1 MRSFEI
7 KKLESIAFSV
17 REQVIKLATDGGCFL
32 GASLSCVDLLVY
44 LYEHKV
50 KFNFNNPDDPER
62 DFLFL
67 SKGHDVPALY
77 SYFAEKGLLDRSRL
91 KNHLKTTDS
100 IYWHPNMSVPGVE
113 FYSGSLGHLL
123 SVGMGVAYDLKLKQ
137 GSSKVYVISGDG
149 ELNEGSMWEGIL
161 VAHALKLDNLVLV
174 VDRNRFQANMQTEE
188 LIPLESLEKKF
199 EAFGWNVYTADGHNF
214 YDLDEIFS
222 SIPESNDRPTAVI
235 AESVRGKGLPSI
247 ESKADR
253 WFCNFTENEIA
264 NLLEELKTGEKT
276 DIYSETLVVR

>member
-1 MRSFEI
+1 MRTFELQ
-7 KKLESIAFSV
+7 KLESIALSV
-17 REQVIKLATDGGCFL
+17 RKQVIKLATNGGCFL

-50 KFNFNNPDDPER
+50 KFNFNNPKDSDR

-77 SYFAEKGLLDRSRL
+77 SYFAEKGLLERERL
-91 KNHLKTTDS
+91 KNHLRTTDS
-100 IYWHPNMSVPGVE
+100 IYWHPNMAVPGVE

-123 SVGMGVAYDLKLKQ
+123 SVGMGVAYDLKMKQ
-137 GSSKVYVISGDG
+137 SQSNVFVISGDG

-174 VDRNRFQANMQTEE
+174 IDRNRFQANMPTEE
-188 LIPLESLEKKF
+188 LIPLESLERKF

-214 YDLDEIFS
+214 YDLDEVFRK
-222 SIPESNDRPTAVI
+222 IPELNDRPTAVI

-247 ESKADR
+247 ENKADR
-253 WFCNFTENEIA
+253 WFCNFSEKEITE
-264 NLLEELKTGEKT
+264 LLEELITGEKT
-276 DIYSETLVVR
+276 NIYSEILVVR